1 MRQKFI
7 TEYTDNGYLKII
19 FGSGNGYS
27 EVPSS
32 STKFSQYM
40 ASKLINNDMLGVLP
54 KEGWSMFVLYRVG
67 GGVSTNLA
75 PNSIN
80 KISIARVD
88 WGNNANATNGT
99 TKGKVVNSLKVTN
112 LSSSLGGKDAPS
124 TEEIKQLIKY
134 NTSSQNRA
142 VTLKDYK
149 VKLMS
154 MPPKYGAPFRSSV
167 IEANNKIEISVLG
180 LDTSKN
186 LDPAL
191 PQTLVDN
198 IVEYMSHYKQINDYI
213 EIKSGRVYDLG
224 VSVDLFIDKNY
235 DTANVV
241 SNVIN
246 TVSNYFDV
254 ENHDMGED
262 IFIGDLEKEITLT
275 DGVISLISLRI
286 YSIHGGGY
294 SQDECPLPKK
304 SADASACNAMST
316 NAFNTPSGSVSE
328 EIDLDATERVL
339 YGDYN
344 AMYEIRNE
352 ASDIQVKVKT
362 R

>member
-1 MRQKFI
+1 M
-7 TEYTDNGYLKII
+7 
-19 FGSGNGYS
+19 
-27 EVPSS
+27 
-32 STKFSQYM
+32 
-40 ASKLINNDMLGVLP
+40 
-54 KEGWSMFVLYRVG
+54 
-67 GGVSTNLA
+67 A

-88 WGNNANATNGT
+88 WGNANGT
-99 TKGKVVNSLKVTN
+99 DGTIKGQVVNSLKVTN

-213 EIKSGRVYDLG
+213 
-224 VSVDLFIDKNY
+224 
-235 DTANVV
+235 
-241 SNVIN
+241 
-246 TVSNYFDV
+246 
-254 ENHDMGED
+254 
-262 IFIGDLEKEITLT
+262 
-275 DGVISLISLRI
+275 
-286 YSIHGGGY
+286 
-294 SQDECPLPKK
+294 
-304 SADASACNAMST
+304 
-316 NAFNTPSGSVSE
+316 
-328 EIDLDATERVL
+328 
-339 YGDYN
+339 
-344 AMYEIRNE
+344 
-352 ASDIQVKVKT
+352 
-362 R
+362 